1 MNLLLASLSSGSS
14 ESFINDQQALL
25 PSLILVPLL
34 TAIAVVLLPR
44 KRDDLTRGVALLGS
58 AVTGMLAIY
67 TLAKFQTG
75 AADYQFVVR
84 RDWIASAGVSWH
96 FGVDGISLFMV
107 VLTGL
112 LFPLALAAVKPDHN
126 PKPYYAWMMLLMAG
140 SMGAFVAL
148 DLILFFACFEI
159 VLIPMYFL
167 IGIWGHGNRKYVA
180 MKFFLFTMFGS
191 ALMLVGIF
199 ALAYLNYRSTGRLTF
214 DLIELGESQS
224 LSIGAG
230 RWVFASF
237 ALAFAVKVPLFPVH
251 TWLPDAHTEAPT
263 AGSVILAGVMLK
275 LGAYG
280 LLRFGFFLFPE
291 ATRFF
296 GPTMLTLAVIGII
309 YGAVVATMQTD
320 LKGVVAYSSV
330 AHMGFIILGIYSLTV
345 VGVSGG
351 VLQMLNHGV
360 TTPALFLIV
369 GFIYERRHTREISA
383 LSGLAKPAPVLA
395 GLFTVTML
403 ASIGVPGLNGFVG
416 EYLELVG
423 TWSTHR
429 WWAVVAAAGVIL
441 AALYLLWAYQRVM
454 HGPAEGANSS
464 FADLRTNERMVLAP
478 FVVAMVGLGLFPQ
491 PALERIEPSVR
502 SLLEHVEQSTG
513 EPIVAAT
520 ADVEPVEAETTGES
534 TGEPA
539 AEEDSHSTEE
549 ESGS

>member
-1 MNLLLASLSSGSS
+1 MNLLFASLSSGGS
-14 ESFINDQQALL
+14 ESFINDHQALL
-25 PSLILVPLL
+25 PALIIVPLF
-34 TAIAVVLLPR
+34 TAVVIALLPR
-44 KRDDLTRGVALLGS
+44 KRDDLTRGVALIGA
-58 AVTGMLAIY
+58 AVTGLVSIY
-67 TLAKFQTG
+67 VLAKFQTG
-75 AADYQFVVR
+75 EADYQFVVR
-84 RDWIASAGVSWH
+84 RDWIANAGISWH

-112 LFPLALAAVKPDHN
+112 LFPLALAAVKPDHT

-148 DLILFFACFEI
+148 DLIVFFACFEI

-167 IGIWGHGNRKYVA
+167 IGIWGHGNRKFVA

-199 ALAYLNYRSTGRLTF
+199 ALVLLNYRATGRMTF
-214 DLIELGESQS
+214 DLIELGRSQS
-224 LSIGAG
+224 LSVGAG
-230 RWVFASF
+230 RWIFASF
-237 ALAFAVKVPLFPVH
+237 ALAFAIKVPLFPVH

-280 LLRFGFFLFPE
+280 LLRFGLFLFPE

-296 GPTMLTLAVIGII
+296 APTMLTLAVIGII
-309 YGAVVATMQTD
+309 YGAIVATMQTD
-320 LKGVVAYSSV
+320 LKRVVAYSSV
-330 AHMGFIILGIYSLTV
+330 AHMGFIILGIYSLSV

-360 TTPALFLIV
+360 TTPALFIIV
-369 GFIYERRHTREISA
+369 AFIYERRHTREISV

-395 GLFTVTML
+395 GLFTVSML

-416 EYLELVG
+416 EYLALLG

-429 WWAVVAAAGVIL
+429 WWAFVAALGVIL

-454 HGPAEGANSS
+454 QGPADGDNANIS
-464 FADLRTNERMVLAP
+464 DLTTGQRLVMVP

-491 PALERIEPSVR
+491 PVLERIEPSVR
-502 SLLEHVEQSTG
+502 SLLSHVEQSTG
-513 EPIVAAT
+513 KQIVAAH
-520 ADVEPVEAETTGES
+520 ANVQPAPAESGN
-534 TGEPA
+534 A
-539 AEEDSHSTEE
+539 STEE